1 MRKGTVGGGKVHAA
15 AWLACNFSLN
25 LPRRGTANAFTL
37 CTFSSFSDVMYRR
50 FLLLLV
56 IGSSLGEHGD
66 EEKERRG
73 VEVDKGKVIRR
84 VCEYGLAGGGGV
96 MESK

>member
-1 MRKGTVGGGKVHAA
+1 MRSGTVGGEKVHAA

-37 CTFSSFSDVMYRR
+37 CAFGSFSDVMYRR

-56 IGSSLGEHGD
+56 IGFSIGEHGD
-66 EEKERRG
+66 
-73 VEVDKGKVIRR
+73 
-84 VCEYGLAGGGGV
+84 
-96 MESK
+96 